1 MHYYTTTTAAERMQ
15 TMTAAWLIEENA
27 GASASRWMQLRI
39 AADEAGRV
47 DLVQVCIEQA
57 EAAYEREDA

>member
-1 MHYYTTTTAAERMQ
+1 MTITDHI
-15 TMTAAWLIEENA
+15 TAAWLIEENA

-47 DLVQVCIEQA
+47 DLVHVCIEQA
-57 EAAYEREDA
+57 AAAYEREDA